1 MKAKTFFLVYVVAL
15 LFLGVSMRQFLHIDL
30 GNEGVVAT
38 SHYVALPFLFVAV
51 VANWPKLR
59 FTALDKQMFLLVV
72 FIVFVKTLLGKSA
85 GFSNFLNSAIEP
97 ILLLAMLRLADVKT
111 IAKTKKIFLIFFVVE
126 CFVAIFE
133 AVTRR
138 ILFASD
144 IETVGLFGDMR
155 AYSLHGHPLQNAFLV
170 STISTVIL
178 CSRMKITYRYAL
190 FFLGYFAV
198 FSFNTR
204 SSIYFLAVVLL
215 VNVWRD
221 MRSRRINGWKK
232 GLFLAGLCAAIFWGL
247 DYIEAH
253 SLGSRMATGLTR
265 NDSSSEAR
273 FVLVEE
279 VLSMDMMD
287 LLWGAKSG
295 FDQAVMDRNW
305 LIAIENSFVSLIF
318 GNGLIF
324 TIVFSF
330 LMYKELKRIGNGSF
344 MFYTTIVLTF
354 LLLNANNALMTTCPV
369 IPVLVIALFV
379 LRDNGAVYVSHARS
393 ESNMRSFVDFANRY

>member
-1 MKAKTFFLVYVVAL
+1 MKAKTLFLVYVVVL
-15 LFLGVSMRQFLHIDL
+15 LFLGESVRQFLHIDL
-30 GNEGVVAT
+30 GDEGVVAT
-38 SHYVALPFLFVAV
+38 SHYAALPFIFVAV
-51 VANWPKLR
+51 AANWAKIR
-59 FTALDKQMFLLVV
+59 FTTLDKWIFLLVV

-85 GFSNFLNSAIEP
+85 GFSIFLNSAIEP
-97 ILLLAMLRLADVKT
+97 VLLLTMLRLADVKT

-221 MRSRRINGWKK
+221 MRSRRIRGWKK
-232 GLFLAGLCAAIFWGL
+232 GFFLAGLCVAIFWGL
-247 DYIEAH
+247 DYIETH
-253 SLGSRMATGLTR
+253 SLGSRMATGLTSD
-265 NDSSSEAR
+265 DSSSEAR
-273 FVLVEE
+273 FVLVGEI
-279 VLSMDMMD
+279 LSLNVKD
-287 LLWGAKSG
+287 LLFGVNSSYV
-295 FDQAVMDRNW
+295 QAVMDRNW

-324 TIVFSF
+324 TIAFSF

-369 IPVLVIALFV
+369 IPVLVIAL
-379 LRDNGAVYVSHARS
+379 YVFREDGQVCISRAMS
-393 ESNMRSFVDFANRY
+393 KCNMHSSVNSCK